1 MASILLTRSFLP
13 SLQKNKTLKLKM
25 FARNNFQC
33 APKHLPSGMVIA
45 DYHVKVQQFNLLS
58 SLSRYYSTTI
68 STNSKCASVKSPI
81 EQQANYDNLS
91 ETSNPNE
98 KTISI
103 PDVSKSSVKTVKPI
117 GDHMETL
124 SDFKISYRKT
134 IYVTKNDEG
143 KYVWNKEADALAM
156 ISYNEYTNNKNKDI
170 KAISMKVAAITG
182 KSFTEALILA
192 STNPQYD

>member
-1 MASILLTRSFLP
+1 M
-13 SLQKNKTLKLKM
+13 LKLKM

-33 APKHLPSGMVIA
+33 ASKNLLSGMVIA

-124 SDFKISYRKT
+124 SDFKMSYQKT
-134 IYVTKNDEG
+134 IYATKNDEG

-192 STNPQYD
+192 STNPKYEL